1 STGRSRSD
9 RHCPPHE
16 GNASAGHR
24 QGDCAVCHVVDV
36 RRAAGFRSLRIDRCG
51 DWRDGRVKQRARL
64 SRPVFWC
71 PVRHRGRF
79 RCPHCHC
86 AACSDFELPRGC
98 RAKSYGTMAFHESIT
113 QKTRKGRSIM
123 RAWKLS
129 AIAASML
136 AAGTAAAEP
145 VKITNI
151 GHGYYSGALY
161 VAKQEKL
168 FEKQGLEAEISYVQ
182 GGPLA
187 LQAALTKQA
196 DVSIVSYEH
205 ILTSAV
211 QGKSVIA
218 FFNIAN
224 RPVNNVIA
232 SDKLMAGADKLSVW
246 EKIKRL
252 KGARVAMPSA
262 GGSGEKMLGVLAR
275 KYGLTLP
282 GDISSVYLGAE
293 APSYVA
299 AFQRDLIDA
308 ALPFEPAGVMVQ
320 QAGKGRIFLNMMN
333 GEIPEVRDILFMVL
347 ATHPDN
353 IREKPEL
360 IRKVARAFGEAA
372 TILKSDAA
380 RGKAMMAKEYPSMT
394 AETNDQAFETVSQIW
409 TKDGRISEQQ
419 ARATFAYLQ
428 PQGPV
433 EVNFPAT
440 FTNDF
445 VPKCGD

>member
-1 STGRSRSD
+1 MKVSTV
-9 RHCPPHE
+9 
-16 GNASAGHR
+16 AG
-24 QGDCAVCHVVDV
+24 
-36 RRAAGFRSLRIDRCG
+36 LLCG
-51 DWRDGRVKQRARL
+51 
-64 SRPVFWC
+64 
-71 PVRHRGRF
+71 
-79 RCPHCHC
+79 
-86 AACSDFELPRGC
+86 
-98 RAKSYGTMAFHESIT
+98 
-113 QKTRKGRSIM
+113 
-123 RAWKLS
+123 
-129 AIAASML
+129 L
-136 AAGTAAAEP
+136 ALMPLGAAAEP

-168 FEKQGLEAEISYVQ
+168 FEKYGLEPDISYVQ

-196 DVSIVSYEH
+196 DVSVVSYEH

-211 QGKSVIA
+211 QGKRVVA

-232 SDKLMAGADKLSVW
+232 NDKLMAGAEKLSVE
-246 EKIKRL
+246 EKVKRL

-262 GGSGEKMLGVLAR
+262 GGSGEKMLTVLAK

-308 ALPFEPAGVMVQ
+308 ALPFEPSGVLVQ
-320 QAGKGRIFLNMMN
+320 QSGKGKIYLNMMN
-333 GEIPEVRDILFMVL
+333 GEIPEFRDILFMVL

-353 IREKPEL
+353 LKDKPEL
-360 IRKVARAFGEAA
+360 IRKVAQVFSEAMK
-372 TILKSDAA
+372 ILKSDPK
-380 RGKAMMAKEYPSMT
+380 RGKALMAKEYPTMT
-394 AETNDQAFETVSQIW
+394 AETNDQAYDTVSQIW
-409 TKDGRISEQQ
+409 VADGRISEAQ
-419 ARATFAYLQ
+419 AKATFAYLQ

-433 EVNFPAT
+433 AVDFQST

-445 VPKCGD
+445 LPKAK